1 MRGALV
7 QESLDG
13 FRIRIET
20 PCARVLVARFGTWR
34 GSAVQCRARSL
45 AAPKINLSA
54 ALFELGKYCRR
65 VLRRLSVLS
74 LLSDSEKRCLL
85 PKFATDEV
93 EDAAREY
100 LEQVARSE

>member
-1 MRGALV
+1 M
-7 QESLDG
+7 
-13 FRIRIET
+13 
-20 PCARVLVARFGTWR
+20 LVARFGTWR
-34 GSAVQCRARSL
+34 GTLSL
-45 AAPKINLSA
+45 ARGAKNQFVRGFVRTRQILSSCAAPP
-54 ALFELGKYCRR
+54 
-65 VLRRLSVLS
+65 SVLS